1 MGLTLTRRPT
11 EGALEY
17 LRMTKSLM
25 APASASQRIS
35 DTIDILMA
43 VLKAL
48 DFCRFEALQLLYTPW
63 HHCKAY

>member
-25 APASASQRIS
+25 APALASQELVVYKH
-35 DTIDILMA
+35 TGG
-43 VLKAL
+43 
-48 DFCRFEALQLLYTPW
+48 
-63 HHCKAY
+63 